1 MYCYDDMMMETSPS
15 TTATLQFHN
24 NIDYLQ
30 YIPSS
35 TTTASSNNDLH
46 YLQDNLMLTTFHKF
60 LKSNPQYKYHDELL
74 FHRLLNIC
82 WRRIYKNHNNLK
94 EYNPLEIN
102 WDKNSDITW
111 LYGPQLELIE
121 KEKETIPR
129 SCDFEMEVD
138 NISNSSTSVNS
149 TDEDNDDGRLDL
161 FHDDLD
167 NSSISSIESYCSTL
181 EEEEEEEEEKE
192 DHDNDCYY
200 EGDEEDDYSNSNY
213 ITNSNCINKRQRK
226 DNIIY
231 HTTVIKV
238 NRRHGS
244 SSNIGGGGGGSRR
257 RSTTSTNSS
266 LLDDDD
272 IDVVNAKAKQDEIM
286 YSNYSG
292 NQNHHHGHECLSKKS
307 ILKTKTQTQTN
318 NYTTSTNN
326 NNNNNSIDCYYQWVF
341 HNNNSNNSK
350 NEGGVRTNTNKQLKK
365 KKVSFNHI
373 VNTREIINGMSV
385 DYDFLDHNCL

>member
-181 EEEEEEEEEKE
+181 EEEEEEKE

-226 DNIIY
+226 DNITY

-244 SSNIGGGGGGSRR
+244 SSNIGGGGGSRR

-318 NYTTSTNN
+318 NYTTSTTN

>member
-181 EEEEEEEEEKE
+181 EEEEEKEKE

-226 DNIIY
+226 DNITY

-244 SSNIGGGGGGSRR
+244 SSNIGGGGGGGSRR

-318 NYTTSTNN
+318 NYTTTTTTT
-326 NNNNNSIDCYYQWVF
+326 NNNSIDCYYQWVF

>member
-181 EEEEEEEEEKE
+181 EEEEEEKE

-226 DNIIY
+226 DNITY

-244 SSNIGGGGGGSRR
+244 SSNIGGGGGSRR

-318 NYTTSTNN
+318 NYTTTTTT
-326 NNNNNSIDCYYQWVF
+326 NNNNSIDCYYQWVF

>member
-149 TDEDNDDGRLDL
+149 IDEDNDDGRLDL

-181 EEEEEEEEEKE
+181 EEEEEEKE

-226 DNIIY
+226 DNITY

-244 SSNIGGGGGGSRR
+244 SSNIGGGGGSRR

-318 NYTTSTNN
+318 NYTTTTTT
-326 NNNNNSIDCYYQWVF
+326 NNNNSIDCYYQWVF

>member
-181 EEEEEEEEEKE
+181 EEEEEEEEKE

-226 DNIIY
+226 DNITY

-318 NYTTSTNN
+318 NYTTTTTT
-326 NNNNNSIDCYYQWVF
+326 NNNNSIDCYYQWVF

-350 NEGGVRTNTNKQLKK
+350 NEGGVRTNINKQLKK

>member
-226 DNIIY
+226 DNITY

-244 SSNIGGGGGGSRR
+244 SSNIGGGGGSRR

-326 NNNNNSIDCYYQWVF
+326 NNNNNNSIDCYYQWVF